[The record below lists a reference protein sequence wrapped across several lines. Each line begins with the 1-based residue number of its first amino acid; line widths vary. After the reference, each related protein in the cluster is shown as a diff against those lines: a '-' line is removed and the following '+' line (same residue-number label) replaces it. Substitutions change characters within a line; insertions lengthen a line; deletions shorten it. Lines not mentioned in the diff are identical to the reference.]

1 MIQSAFH
8 PAVAAWFNKT
18 FTAATEAQR
27 QAWPAIREGRHT
39 LIAAPT
45 GSGKTLAAF
54 LAVLDE
60 LVREGLERGL
70 PDETRVLYVSPL
82 KALSNDIRKNLEAPL
97 QGIADEL
104 LHNRL
109 APVAIRSAV
118 RTGDTTPG
126 ERERMRKTP
135 PHILVTTPESLYILL
150 TSESGRA
157 MLKTVRKVIVDEIH
171 ALAPNKRGAHLALSL
186 ERLQALTAAPL
197 VRIGLSATQKPL
209 SVVAQFLTGNR
220 DELCTVVD
228 CGFIRDRDLAI
239 ELPDSPLEAV
249 MANEVWATL
258 YDKLADLV
266 RAHKTTLIFVNNR
279 RLAERAAR
287 HLGERLDATQVAAHH
302 GSLAREHRLDAEQRL
317 KAGALKVMVATA
329 SLELG
334 IDIGDIDLVCQI
346 GSPRSISG
354 FLQRVGRAGH
364 SVGGTP
370 KARLFPTTRDDLV
383 ECVALLDAVRRG
395 ELDQL
400 HVPPQP
406 LEVLAQQIVAEISCR
421 EWSETELLN
430 CIHKAYPYRELQRQT
445 FEDMLA
451 MLADGFSTR
460 RGRRSAYLHRDAVN
474 GVLRGRKNARLTAIM
489 NAGAIPD
496 QFDYDVILE
505 PEGNFIGS
513 LNEDFAF
520 ESMAGDIFQLGNT
533 SYRILK
539 VERGTVRV
547 EDARGQPPTIP
558 FWLGQAPGRSDEL
571 SNSVSRLRA
580 LIDEKLNDGIDAA
593 TAWLHDELKL
603 SLVATQQLA
612 DYLAAAKAAL
622 NMLPTQTEIV
632 FERFFDEAGDQHIV
646 IHSPYGARLNRAWGL
661 ALRKKF
667 CRKFNFELQAAALED
682 SIVISL
688 GSTHSFPLD
697 EVTGYVKSASVRE
710 TVVQAVLQ
718 APLFMTRWRWVASI
732 ALAIQRNRNGRR
744 VPAQFQRMDAE
755 DLIAVTFPDQL
766 ACQDNI
772 VGEREIPDHPLVN
785 QTLHDCL
792 NEAMDIAGL
801 EKLLQRFE
809 NGEIQILCKDLT
821 SPSTL
826 AQEIL
831 VAKPYAFLDDA
842 PAEERRTQAV
852 NARRF
857 ADPEDAAAL
866 QALSPEAIAQV
877 RSEAWPYMQTPDE
890 LHDALWTLGYLS
902 EADFKRDAGLE
913 ARIQSL
919 MQDRRA
925 TRLIV
930 SNTFSPSGEKVGM
943 RGVTEN
949 FPPSP
954 TPSPSKGRGKET
966 QESSHTTNPINKECG
981 LYVCAERLPQWRA
994 LYPEAELAPAI
1005 EAAGP
1010 LTRKE
1015 WDADAALI
1023 DILRSRLEG
1032 TGPIGEQA
1040 LADELLLPLTRVQ
1053 YALLALQQEGCI
1065 MQGHFDPA
1073 ISELQWCERGL
1084 LARIH
1089 RYTLQNLREQVQPV
1103 TTAEF
1108 MRFLFAWQSLEGTRG
1123 EGEAAVAAV
1132 LRKLEGFPVPA
1143 AAWEQSVL
1151 ADRVAFY
1158 TPQDL
1163 DALYNSGRFIWLRT
1177 SGSKTAQSTIKST
1190 PVMLLPRETANHW
1203 LRNGLKENIA
1213 DSLSAYAQ
1221 AVYQCLQQRGAVF
1234 FMDIVQLTGLLR
1246 TQVEQALAELA
1257 AKGLAHSDG
1266 YSGLR
1271 ALITP
1276 PSQRMSFARRGRAS
1290 NIAGEFDRAG
1300 RWSLINYNSGE
1311 VSHEES
1317 GWFTTPYATL
1327 EHMASVF
1334 LRRYGVVFRKLLQRE
1349 PLAPPW
1355 RELLYVYRRMEAR
1368 GEIRGGRF
1376 VAGHSGEQFALPE
1389 AVGLLRNQRRNGGEQ
1404 WVTLSGADPLNLS
1417 GIIMPGMRI
1426 PAAHKNRLLFRNGVL
1441 IGWLLGKELH
1451 LEPSLNEQQ
1460 QFEARTRLL
1469 QKRNPS
1475 GYLQPQKDTGLR
1487 SH

>member
-1 MIQSAFH
+1 MSYSFH
-8 PAVAAWFNKT
+8 PAVAGWFNKT
-18 FTAATEAQR
+18 FTSATQAQQ
-27 QAWPAIREGRHT
+27 QAWPAIQRGLHT

-70 PDETRVLYVSPL
+70 PDETRILYISPL

-104 LHNRL
+104 LHNGL
-109 APVAIRSAV
+109 PPVAIRTAV

-157 MLKTVRKVIVDEIH
+157 MLSTVRKVIVDEIH

-186 ERLQALTAAPL
+186 ERLQALTNTPL
-197 VRIGLSATQKPL
+197 TRIGLSATQKPL
-209 SVVAQFLTGNR
+209 STVAEFLVGKR
-220 DELCTVVD
+220 EEPCTIVD
-228 CGFIRDRDLAI
+228 CGFIRERDLAI
-239 ELPDSPLEAV
+239 ELPESPLEAV

-317 KAGALKVMVATA
+317 KAGQLKVMVATA

-364 SVGGTP
+364 SVGGLP

-383 ECVALLDAVRRG
+383 ECAALLDAVRRG

-400 HVPPQP
+400 QVPPQP
-406 LEVLAQQIVAEISCR
+406 LEVLSQQIVAEISCR
-421 EWSETELLN
+421 EWSEQALLE
-430 CIHKAYPYRELQRQT
+430 CLCKAYPYRELTQQT
-445 FEDMLA
+445 FEDVLA
-451 MLADGFSTR
+451 MLADGYSTR
-460 RGRRSAYLHRDAVN
+460 RGRRGAYLHRDAVN

-520 ESMAGDIFQLGNT
+520 ESMAGDIFQLGNA
-533 SYRILK
+533 SYRILR

-571 SNSVSRLRA
+571 SHSVSRLRA
-580 LIDEKLNDGIDAA
+580 EIDARLEHGIPA
-593 TAWLHDELKL
+593 TTEWLRNELGL
-603 SLVATQQLA
+603 NAAVAQQLT
-612 DYLAAAKAAL
+612 DYLAAARAAL
-622 NMLPTQTEIV
+622 DTLPTQTGIV

-697 EVTGYVKSASVRE
+697 EVTGYVKSAGVRE
-710 TVVQAVLQ
+710 TVTQAVLQ

-785 QTLHDCL
+785 QTIDDCL
-792 NEAMDIAGL
+792 HEAMDIEGL
-801 EKLLQRFE
+801 ERLLMRLE
-809 NGEIQILCKDLT
+809 NGEIHIRCLDLS

-857 ADPEDAAAL
+857 TDPEDAAAL
-866 QALSPEAIAQV
+866 QGLSPEAIAQV
-877 RSEAWPYMQTPDE
+877 RCEAWPYMQNPDE

-902 EADFKRDAGLE
+902 DSDFKRDTGLE
-913 ARIQSL
+913 AHMQAL
-919 MQDRRA
+919 MTDKRA
-925 TRLIV
+925 TRLTI
-930 SNTFSPSGEKVGM
+930 N
-943 RGVTEN
+943 
-949 FPPSP
+949 
-954 TPSPSKGRGKET
+954 
-966 QESSHTTNPINKECG
+966 QPINKEYG
-981 LYVCAERLPQWRA
+981 LYVCAERLPQWLA
-994 LYPEAELAPAI
+994 LHPEAALAPPI
-1005 EAAGP
+1005 QAAGP
-1010 LTRKE
+1010 LTKKE

-1032 TGPIGEQA
+1032 TGPIAEQA
-1040 LADELLLPLTRVQ
+1040 LAEELMLPLPRVQ

-1065 MQGHFDPA
+1065 MQGHFDPTIA
-1073 ISELQWCERGL
+1073 GLQWCERGL

-1089 RYTLQNLREQVQPV
+1089 RYTLQNLREQIQPV

-1108 MRFLFAWQSLEGTRG
+1108 MRFLFIWHGLDGTRG
-1123 EGEAAVAAV
+1123 EGEAAVAAA
-1132 LRKLEGFPVPA
+1132 LQKLEGCPVPA

-1151 ADRVAFY
+1151 ADRVGFY
-1158 TPQDL
+1158 VPQDL
-1163 DALYNSGRFIWLRT
+1163 DALCNSGRFIWLRA
-1177 SGSKTAQSTIKST
+1177 GGARTAQTTLKST
-1190 PVMLLPRETANHW
+1190 PVVLLPRETAGHW
-1203 LRNGLKENIA
+1203 LKPFNGGLKENIA

-1221 AVYQCLQQRGAVF
+1221 SVYQCLQQRGAVF
-1234 FMDIVQLTGLLR
+1234 FLDIVQSTGLLR

-1266 YSGLR
+1266 YAGLR

-1276 PSQRMSFARRGRAS
+1276 PSQRMAFAGTRRAPRV
-1290 NIAGEFDRAG
+1290 AGEFDRAG
-1300 RWSLINYNSGE
+1300 RWSLTGHQAAE

-1327 EHMASVF
+1327 EHMAAVF

-1349 PLAPPW
+1349 PHAPPW

-1389 AVGLLRNQRRNGGEQ
+1389 AVGLLRKQRRNGEAEQ
-1404 WVTLSGADPLNLS
+1404 WVTLSAADPLNLS
-1417 GIIMPGMRI
+1417 GVILPGARI
-1426 PAAHKNRLLFRNGVL
+1426 PASGRNRLLFRNGAL
-1441 IGWLLGKELH
+1441 AGWLLGKELH
-1451 LEPSLNEQQ
+1451 LEPALNEQQ

-1469 QKRNPS
+1469 QKRSPGKYMPASISN
-1475 GYLQPQKDTGLR
+1475 KHNTW
-1487 SH
+1487 H

>member
-1 MIQSAFH
+1 MSNYSFH
-8 PAVAAWFNKT
+8 PAVAGWFNKT
-18 FTAATEAQR
+18 FTNATEAQQ
-27 QAWPAIREGRHT
+27 QAWPAIQQGQHT

-70 PDETRVLYVSPL
+70 TDETRILYISPL

-104 LHNRL
+104 LHNGL
-109 APVAIRSAV
+109 PPVAIRTAV

-157 MLKTVRKVIVDEIH
+157 MLRTVRKVIVDEIH

-186 ERLQALTAAPL
+186 ERLQALTATPL
-197 VRIGLSATQKPL
+197 TRIGLSATQKPL
-209 SVVAQFLTGNR
+209 STVAEFLIGNR
-220 DELCTVVD
+220 QQDCTIVD
-228 CGFIRDRDLAI
+228 CGYIRERDLAI

-258 YDKLADLV
+258 YDKLAELV

-287 HLGERLDATQVAAHH
+287 HLGERLDTTQVAAHH

-317 KAGALKVMVATA
+317 KTGQLKVMVATA

-383 ECVALLDAVRRG
+383 ECAALLDAVRRG

-400 HVPPQP
+400 QVPPQP
-406 LEVLAQQIVAEISCR
+406 VEVLAQQIVAEVSCR
-421 EWSETELLN
+421 EWPEAELLN
-430 CIHKAYPYRELQRQT
+430 CIRNAYPYRELSQQT
-445 FEDMLA
+445 FEDVLA

-505 PEGNFIGS
+505 PEGHYIGS

-533 SYRILK
+533 SYKILR

-571 SNSVSRLRA
+571 SNSVSRFRELVNA
-580 LIDEKLNDGIDAA
+580 HLENGIAA
-593 TAWLHDELKL
+593 TTAWLRDELGL
-603 SLVATQQLA
+603 GAISAQQIA

-688 GSTHSFPLD
+688 GATHSFPLQ
-697 EVTGYVKSASVRE
+697 EVTGYLKSAGVRE
-710 TVVQAVLQ
+710 TVTQAVLQ

-785 QTLHDCL
+785 QTIDDCL

-801 EKLLQRFE
+801 EKLLKRFE

-866 QALSPEAIAQV
+866 QSLSPEAIAQV
-877 RSEAWPYMQTPDE
+877 RSEAWPCMQSPDE

-902 EADFKRDAGLE
+902 DADFKRDAGLE
-913 ARIQSL
+913 PQMQVL
-919 MQDRRA
+919 MHDRRA
-925 TRLIV
+925 TRLLI
-930 SNTFSPSGEKVGM
+930 N
-943 RGVTEN
+943 
-949 FPPSP
+949 
-954 TPSPSKGRGKET
+954 
-966 QESSHTTNPINKECG
+966 NKECG
-981 LYVCAERLPQWRA
+981 LYVCAERLSQWLA
-994 LYPEAELAPAI
+994 LYPEAELVPAI
-1005 EAAGP
+1005 QAAGP
-1010 LTRKE
+1010 LARKE

-1023 DILRSRLEG
+1023 DILRSHLEG
-1032 TGPIGEQA
+1032 TGPVGEQA

-1073 ISELQWCERGL
+1073 IQQLQWCERGL

-1089 RYTLQNLREQVQPV
+1089 RYTLQNLREQIQPV
-1103 TTAEF
+1103 TTAEY
-1108 MRFLFAWQSLEGTRG
+1108 MRFLFAWHGLEGVRG
-1123 EGEAAVAAV
+1123 EGEAAVAAA
-1132 LRKLEGFPVPA
+1132 LQKLEGFPVPA
-1143 AAWEQSVL
+1143 AAWEQFVL
-1151 ADRVAFY
+1151 ADRVGFY
-1158 TPQDL
+1158 TTQDL
-1163 DALYNSGRFIWLRT
+1163 DVLCNSGRFIWLRAG
-1177 SGSKTAQSTIKST
+1177 GSKSSQTTIKST
-1190 PVMLLPRETANHW
+1190 PVVLLPRETAGHW
-1203 LRNGLKENIA
+1203 LGKGLRENIA
-1213 DSLSAYAQ
+1213 DTLSAYAL

-1234 FMDIVQLTGLLR
+1234 FIDIVQLTGLLR

-1257 AKGLAHSDG
+1257 AKGLAHADG
-1266 YSGLR
+1266 FAGLR

-1290 NIAGEFDRAG
+1290 NVAGEFDRAG
-1300 RWSLINYNSGE
+1300 RWGLISYNSGE

-1327 EHMASVF
+1327 EHLAAVF
-1334 LRRYGVVFRKLLQRE
+1334 LKRYGVVFRKLLQRE
-1349 PLAPPW
+1349 PHAPPW

-1389 AVGLLRNQRRNGGEQ
+1389 AVGLLRNQRRSNDEQ
-1404 WVTLSGADPLNLS
+1404 WVTLSAADPLNLS
-1417 GIIMPGMRI
+1417 GLIMPGPRI
-1426 PAAHKNRLLFRNGVL
+1426 PVSGKNRLLFRNGALV
-1441 IGWLLGKELH
+1441 GWLLGKELH
-1451 LEPSLNEQQ
+1451 LEPSLSEPQ

-1469 QKRNPS
+1469 HKRSAGKYTPPSLANNPN
-1475 GYLQPQKDTGLR
+1475 TW
-1487 SH
+1487 H

>member
-1 MIQSAFH
+1 MSNYSFH
-8 PAVAAWFNKT
+8 PAVAGWFNKT
-18 FTAATEAQR
+18 FASATEAQQ
-27 QAWPAIREGRHT
+27 QAWPAIQQGQHT

-60 LVREGLERGL
+60 LVREGLERAL

-104 LHNRL
+104 LHNGL
-109 APVAIRSAV
+109 PPVAIRAAV
-118 RTGDTTPG
+118 RTGDTTQG

-150 TSESGRA
+150 SSESGRA
-157 MLKTVRKVIVDEIH
+157 MLSKARKVIVDEIH

-186 ERLQALTAAPL
+186 ERLQALTNAPL
-197 VRIGLSATQKPL
+197 TRIGLSATQKPL
-209 SVVAQFLTGNR
+209 STVAEFLVGNR
-220 DELCTVVD
+220 REDCTIVD
-228 CGFIRDRDLAI
+228 RGYIRERDLAI

-317 KAGALKVMVATA
+317 KAGKLKVMVATA

-364 SVGGTP
+364 SVGGMP

-383 ECVALLDAVRRG
+383 ECAALLDAVRRD

-400 HVPPQP
+400 QVPPQP
-406 LEVLAQQIVAEISCR
+406 LEVLAQQIVAEVSCR
-421 EWSETELLN
+421 EWSEPALLE
-430 CIHKAYPYRELQRQT
+430 CLRGAYPYRELSQQLY
-445 FEDMLA
+445 EDMLA

-520 ESMAGDIFQLGNT
+520 ESMAGDIFQLGNA
-533 SYRILK
+533 SYRILR

-571 SNSVSRLRA
+571 SQSVSRLRE
-580 LIDEKLNDGIDAA
+580 LIGERLESGIEAA
-593 TAWLHDELKL
+593 TAWLRDELGL
-603 SLVATQQLA
+603 NAATAQQVA

-688 GSTHSFPLD
+688 GATHSFPLQ
-697 EVTGYVKSASVRE
+697 EVTAYVKSAGVRE
-710 TVVQAVLQ
+710 TVTQAVLQ

-755 DLIAVTFPDQL
+755 DLVAVVFPDQL

-772 VGEREIPDHPLVN
+772 VGEREVPDHPLVN
-785 QTLHDCL
+785 QTIDDCL

-801 EKLLQRFE
+801 EKMLKRVE
-809 NGEIQILCKDLT
+809 SGEIQIVCKDLT
-821 SPSTL
+821 APSAL

-857 ADPEDAAAL
+857 TDPEDAAAL
-866 QALSPEAIAQV
+866 QSLSPEAIAQV
-877 RSEAWPYMQTPDE
+877 RSEAWPYMQNPDE
-890 LHDALWTLGYLS
+890 LHDALWTLAYLS
-902 EADFKRDAGLE
+902 EQDFKHDAGL
-913 ARIQSL
+913 AAHMQSL
-919 MQDRRA
+919 CTDRRA
-925 TRLIV
+925 TRLL
-930 SNTFSPSGEKVGM
+930 
-943 RGVTEN
+943 
-949 FPPSP
+949 
-954 TPSPSKGRGKET
+954 
-966 QESSHTTNPINKECG
+966 INKEHG
-981 LYVCAERLPQWRA
+981 LHVCAERLPQWLA
-994 LYPEAELAPAI
+994 LYPEAELSPSI
-1005 EAAGP
+1005 QAAGP

-1032 TGPIGEQA
+1032 TGPVGEQM
-1040 LADELLLPLTRVQ
+1040 LANELLLPLPQVQ

-1065 MQGHFDPA
+1065 MQGHFDPR
-1073 ISELQWCERGL
+1073 ITELQWCERGL

-1089 RYTLQNLREQVQPV
+1089 RYTLQNLREQIQPA

-1108 MRFLFAWQSLEGTRG
+1108 MRFLFAWHGLAETRG
-1123 EGEAAVAAV
+1123 EGEAAVDTA
-1132 LRKLEGFPVPA
+1132 LRKLEGFPIPA
-1143 AAWEQSVL
+1143 AAWEQSIL
-1151 ADRVAFY
+1151 ADRIAYYVG
-1158 TPQDL
+1158 QDL
-1163 DALYNSGRFIWLRT
+1163 DALCNSGRFIWLRA
-1177 SGSKTAQSTIKST
+1177 GGGKTAQTTLKST
-1190 PVMLLPRETANHW
+1190 PIVLLPRESAGHW
-1203 LRNGLKENIA
+1203 LRNGHKEDITGA
-1213 DSLSAYAQ
+1213 LSAGALR
-1221 AVYQCLQQRGAVF
+1221 VYQCLQQRGAVF
-1234 FMDIVQLTGLLR
+1234 FLDIVQATGLLR

-1257 AKGLAHSDG
+1257 ARGLAHADG
-1266 YSGLR
+1266 FAGLR

-1276 PSQRMSFARRGRAS
+1276 PSQRMAFARRGRAS
-1290 NIAGEFDRAG
+1290 NVAGEFDRAG
-1300 RWSLINYNSGE
+1300 RWSLISHNSPE
-1311 VSHEES
+1311 VSHEDI

-1327 EHMASVF
+1327 EHMAAVF
-1334 LRRYGVVFRKLLQRE
+1334 LKRYGVVFRKLLQRE
-1349 PLAPPW
+1349 TQAPPW

-1376 VAGHSGEQFALPE
+1376 VSGHSGEQFALPE
-1389 AVGLLRNQRRNGGEQ
+1389 AVGLLRNQRRNGDAEQ
-1404 WVTLSGADPLNLS
+1404 WVTLSAADPLNLS
-1417 GIIMPGMRI
+1417 GLIMPGPRI
-1426 PAAHKNRLLFRNGVL
+1426 SATGRNRVLFRNGAPA
-1441 IGWLLGKELH
+1441 GWLLGKELH
-1451 LEPSLNEQQ
+1451 LEPALSDQQ
-1460 QFEARTRLL
+1460 QFEARSRLL
-1469 QKRNPS
+1469 QKRSP
-1475 GYLQPQKDTGLR
+1475 GKYVQAPAPDGRKAW
-1487 SH
+1487 H

>member
-1 MIQSAFH
+1 MSHFSFH
-8 PAVAAWFNKT
+8 PAVAAWFDKT
-18 FTAATEAQR
+18 FTAATEAQQ
-27 QAWPAIREGRHT
+27 QAWPAIHEGRHT

-60 LVREGLERGL
+60 LVHEGLERGL

-104 LHNRL
+104 LHTGL
-109 APVAIRSAV
+109 PPVTIRTAV

-150 TSESGRA
+150 TSESGRN
-157 MLKTVRKVIVDEIH
+157 MLRNVRKVIVDEIH

-186 ERLQALTAAPL
+186 ERLQALTNAPL
-197 VRIGLSATQKPL
+197 TRIGLSATQKPL

-228 CGFIRDRDLAI
+228 CGFIRERDLAI

-383 ECVALLDAVRRG
+383 ECAALLDAVRRG

-421 EWSETELLN
+421 EWGEQELLN
-430 CIHKAYPYRELQRQT
+430 CLRKAYPYRELPQQT
-445 FEDMLA
+445 FEDVLA

-520 ESMAGDIFQLGNT
+520 ESLPGDIFQLGNA
-533 SYRILK
+533 SYKILK
-539 VERGTVRV
+539 IDRGSVRV

-571 SNSVSRLRA
+571 SHAVSRLRE
-580 LIDEKLNDGIDAA
+580 LMNIQLDDGVEDA
-593 TAWLHDELKL
+593 TAWLRTELGL
-603 SLVATQQLA
+603 SPAAAQQLT

-622 NMLPTQTEIV
+622 DLLPTQTQLV

-688 GSTHSFPLD
+688 GSTHSFPLE
-697 EVTGYVKSASVRE
+697 EVTGYLKSASVRE
-710 TVVQAVLQ
+710 TVTQAMLAV
-718 APLFMTRWRWVASI
+718 PLFMTRWRWVASI

-772 VGEREIPDHPLVN
+772 VGEREIPSHPLVN
-785 QTLHDCL
+785 QTIDDCL
-792 NEAMDIAGL
+792 REAMDIAGL
-801 EKLLQRFE
+801 EKLLKRFE
-809 NGEIQILCKDLT
+809 MGEIRIQCRDLT

-866 QALSPEAIAQV
+866 QSLSPEAIAQV
-877 RSEAWPYMQTPDE
+877 RSEAWPFMQSADE
-890 LHDALWTLGYLS
+890 LHDALWTLAYLS
-902 EADFKRDAGLE
+902 AADFKRDAGLE
-913 ARIQSL
+913 PL
-919 MQDRRA
+919 MQALSGAKRA
-925 TRLIV
+925 TRLLIN
-930 SNTFSPSGEKVGM
+930 S
-943 RGVTEN
+943 
-949 FPPSP
+949 
-954 TPSPSKGRGKET
+954 
-966 QESSHTTNPINKECG
+966 NKEHN
-981 LYVCAERLPQWRA
+981 LYICAERLPQWQA
-994 LYPEAELAPAI
+994 LYPEAEMAPSI

-1010 LTRKE
+1010 LTRKQ

-1073 ISELQWCERGL
+1073 ITELQWCERGL

-1089 RYTLQNLREQVQPV
+1089 RYTLQNLREQIQPV
-1103 TTAEF
+1103 ATAEF
-1108 MRFLFAWQSLEGTRG
+1108 MRFLFAWHSLDGEKG
-1123 EGEAAVAAV
+1123 EGEAAVAAA
-1132 LRKLEGFPVPA
+1132 LQKLEGFPVPA
-1143 AAWEQSVL
+1143 AAWEGAIL
-1151 ADRVAFY
+1151 PERVALY
-1158 TPQDL
+1158 TPYDL
-1163 DALYNSGRFIWLRT
+1163 DALCNSGRFIWLRA
-1177 SGSKTAQSTIKST
+1177 GGGKTAQTTLKST
-1190 PVMLLPRETANHW
+1190 PILLLPRVATGHW
-1203 LRNGLKENIA
+1203 LRSHNGGQAEDGA
-1213 DSLSAYAQ
+1213 LSTHAQ
-1221 AVYQCLQQRGAVF
+1221 TVHQCLQQRGAVF

-1257 AKGLAHSDG
+1257 ARGLAHADG
-1266 YSGLR
+1266 YAGLR

-1276 PSQRMSFARRGRAS
+1276 PSKRMAFGRHGRQRGV
-1290 NIAGEFDRAG
+1290 GEFDRAG
-1300 RWSLINYNSGE
+1300 RWSLIAYNGSE

-1317 GWFTTPYATL
+1317 GWFTTPYTAL
-1327 EHMASVF
+1327 EHMAGVF
-1334 LRRYGVVFRKLLQRE
+1334 LQRYGVVFRKLVQRE
-1349 PLAPPW
+1349 PHAPPW

-1376 VAGHSGEQFALPE
+1376 VAGHSGEQFALSE
-1389 AVGLLRNQRRNGGEQ
+1389 AVGLLRNQRRNGAEQ

-1417 GIIMPGMRI
+1417 GVIMPGPRI
-1426 PAAHKNRLLFRNGVL
+1426 PALNKNRLLFRNGVL
-1441 IGWLLGKELH
+1441 IGWLLGKDLH
-1451 LEPSLNEQQ
+1451 LETSLTEQQ

-1469 QKRNPS
+1469 QKRSPEKYIRTATRPEN
-1475 GYLQPQKDTGLR
+1475 LW
-1487 SH
+1487 H

>member
-1 MIQSAFH
+1 MSEYSFH

-18 FTAATEAQR
+18 FTSATDAQQ
-27 QAWPAIREGRHT
+27 QAWPAIQEGRHT

-70 PDETRVLYVSPL
+70 QDETRILYISPL

-104 LHNRL
+104 LHNGL
-109 APVAIRSAV
+109 PPVTIRTAV

-157 MLKTVRKVIVDEIH
+157 MLRTVRKVIVDEIH

-186 ERLQALTAAPL
+186 ERLQALAATPL
-197 VRIGLSATQKPL
+197 TRIGLSATQKPL
-209 SVVAQFLTGNR
+209 STVAEFLVGTRN
-220 DELCTVVD
+220 EACAIVD
-228 CGFIRDRDLAI
+228 CGYIRERDLAI

-258 YDKLADLV
+258 YDTLAELV

-287 HLGERLDATQVAAHH
+287 HLGEHLDATQVAAHH

-317 KAGALKVMVATA
+317 KSGQLKVMVATA

-395 ELDQL
+395 ELDRL

-406 LEVLAQQIVAEISCR
+406 LEVLSQQIVAEVSCR
-421 EWSETELLN
+421 EWNEQELLQW
-430 CIHKAYPYRELQRQT
+430 IRLAYPYRELPQQT
-445 FEDMLA
+445 FEDILT
-451 MLADGFSTR
+451 MLADGYSTR

-520 ESMAGDIFQLGNT
+520 ESMAGDIFQLGNA
-533 SYRILK
+533 SYKVLK
-539 VERGTVRV
+539 IELGKVRV

-571 SNSVSRLRA
+571 SQSVSRLRE
-580 LIDEKLNDGIDAA
+580 LTNQHLESGIETSTTWLRTELGLNPAIA
-593 TAWLHDELKL
+593 
-603 SLVATQQLA
+603 QQLSE
-612 DYLAAAKAAL
+612 YLAAAKAAL

-688 GSTHSFPLD
+688 GATHSFPLQ

-710 TVVQAVLQ
+710 TVTQAVLQ
-718 APLFMTRWRWVASI
+718 VPLFMTRWRWVASI

-772 VGEREIPDHPLVN
+772 VGEREIPDHPLVT
-785 QTLHDCL
+785 QTIDDCL
-792 NEAMDIAGL
+792 HEAMDIAGL

-809 NGEIQILCKDLT
+809 SGEIQILCKDLT
-821 SPSTL
+821 APSTL

-866 QALSPEAIAQV
+866 QTLSPEAVAQV
-877 RSEAWPYMQTPDE
+877 RSEAWPYMQNPDE

-902 EADFKRDAGLE
+902 DADFKRDSSLE
-913 ARIQSL
+913 SHLQTLAR
-919 MQDRRA
+919 DNRA
-925 TRLIV
+925 TRLL
-930 SNTFSPSGEKVGM
+930 
-943 RGVTEN
+943 
-949 FPPSP
+949 
-954 TPSPSKGRGKET
+954 
-966 QESSHTTNPINKECG
+966 INKSSKDG
-981 LYVCAERLPQWRA
+981 LYVCAERLPQWLA
-994 LYPEAELAPAI
+994 LYPEAELDPAI
-1005 EAAGP
+1005 QAAGP

-1032 TGPIGEQA
+1032 TGPVGEQT

-1073 ISELQWCERGL
+1073 IPQLQWCERGL

-1089 RYTLQNLREQVQPV
+1089 RYTLQNLREQIQPV

-1108 MRFLFAWQSLEGTRG
+1108 MRFLFTWHGLEGTKG
-1123 EGEAAVAAV
+1123 EGEAAVAAA
-1132 LRKLEGFPVPA
+1132 LAKLEGFPVPA

-1158 TPQDL
+1158 VGQDL
-1163 DALYNSGRFIWLRT
+1163 DALCNSGRYIWLRA
-1177 SGSKTAQSTIKST
+1177 GSNRTAQTTIKST
-1190 PVMLLPRETANHW
+1190 PVVLLPRENTFHW
-1203 LRNGLKENIA
+1203 LRNNFKENSA
-1213 DSLSAYAQ
+1213 DSLSAYAL

-1234 FMDIVQLTGLLR
+1234 FIDIVQLTGLLR

-1266 YSGLR
+1266 YAGLR

-1276 PSQRMSFARRGRAS
+1276 PSQRMAFARRGRAH
-1290 NIAGEFDRAG
+1290 NVAGEFDRAG
-1300 RWSLINYNSGE
+1300 RWSLIAYNAGE

-1327 EHMASVF
+1327 EHLAAVF

-1349 PLAPPW
+1349 PHAPPW

-1389 AVGLLRNQRRNGGEQ
+1389 AVGLLRNQRRNDSEQ

-1417 GIIMPGMRI
+1417 GLIMPGMRI
-1426 PAAHKNRLLFRNGVL
+1426 PVSGKNRLLFHNGSL
-1441 IGWLLGKELH
+1441 CGWLLGKDLH
-1451 LEPSLNEQQ
+1451 LEPSLSESQ
-1460 QFEARTRLL
+1460 QFEARSRLL
-1469 QKRNPS
+1469 QKRGAGKYTSPTPPYTSNAW
-1475 GYLQPQKDTGLR
+1475 
-1487 SH
+1487 H

>member
-1 MIQSAFH
+1 MSDHLFH
-8 PAVAAWFNKT
+8 PAVAAWFDKT
-18 FTAATEAQR
+18 FTAATAAQQ
-27 QAWPAIREGRHT
+27 QAWPVIAQGKHT

-104 LHNRL
+104 LHKGL
-109 APVAIRSAV
+109 PPITIRTAV

-126 ERERMRKTP
+126 ERERMRKMP

-157 MLKTVRKVIVDEIH
+157 MLSKVRKVIVDEIH

-186 ERLQALTAAPL
+186 ERLQALTARPL
-197 VRIGLSATQKPL
+197 TRIGLSATQKPL
-209 SVVAQFLTGNR
+209 STVAEFLVGDRAET
-220 DELCTVVD
+220 CVIVD
-228 CGFIRDRDLAI
+228 CGYIRERDLAI

-249 MANEVWATL
+249 MATEVWQNL
-258 YDKLADLV
+258 YDKLAELV
-266 RAHKTTLIFVNNR
+266 RMHKTTLIFVNNR

-317 KAGALKVMVATA
+317 KAGQLKVMVATA

-383 ECVALLDAVRRG
+383 ECAALLDAVRHG

-400 HVPPQP
+400 QIPKQP

-421 EWSETELLN
+421 EWSEQELLA
-430 CIHKAYPYRELQRQT
+430 CMRRALPYRDLPQAV
-445 FEDMLA
+445 FEDVLA

-474 GVLRGRKNARLTAIM
+474 GMLRGRKNARLTAIM

-520 ESMAGDIFQLGNT
+520 ESLPGDIFQLGNT
-533 SYRILK
+533 SYKILK
-539 VERGTVRV
+539 IERGNVRV
-547 EDARGQPPTIP
+547 EDARGQPPSIP

-571 SNSVSRLRA
+571 SVAVSRLRERMNMQLEA
-580 LIDEKLNDGIDAA
+580 GIEQTTQWLRTELGLN
-593 TAWLHDELKL
+593 
-603 SLVATQQLA
+603 SVVAQQLA
-612 DYLAAAKAAL
+612 DYLGAAKAAL
-622 NMLPTQTEIV
+622 RQLPTQTQIV
-632 FERFFDEAGDQHIV
+632 FERFFDEAGDQHVV

-661 ALRKKF
+661 ALRKRF

-697 EVTGYVKSASVRE
+697 EITSYLKSANVRE
-710 TVVQAVLQ
+710 TVTQAMLAV
-718 APLFMTRWRWVASI
+718 PLFMTRWRWVSSI
-732 ALAIQRNRNGRR
+732 ALAIQRNRNGKR

-755 DLIAVTFPDQL
+755 DLIAVVFPDQL

-772 VGEREIPDHPLVN
+772 VGEREIPNHPLVN
-785 QTLHDCL
+785 QTIIDCL
-792 NEAMDIAGL
+792 YDAMDIEGL
-801 EKLLQRFE
+801 ENLLRRYE
-809 NGEIQILCKDLT
+809 SGEIRIQCSDLT
-821 SPSTL
+821 APSPL

-831 VAKPYAFLDDA
+831 VARPYAFLDDA

-857 ADPEDAAAL
+857 TDPEDAAAL
-866 QALSPEAIAQV
+866 QTLSPQAIAQV
-877 RSEAWPYMQTPDE
+877 RSEAWPFMQNPDE

-902 EADFKRDAGLE
+902 VADFKRDAGLE
-913 ARIQSL
+913 PY
-919 MQDRRA
+919 MQILAQNKRA
-925 TRLIV
+925 TRL
-930 SNTFSPSGEKVGM
+930 S
-943 RGVTEN
+943 
-949 FPPSP
+949 
-954 TPSPSKGRGKET
+954 
-966 QESSHTTNPINKECG
+966 INKEYS
-981 LYVCAERLPQWRA
+981 LYVCAERLPQCLA
-994 LYPEAELAPAI
+994 LYPAAELKPPI
-1005 EAAGP
+1005 QAAGP
-1010 LTRKE
+1010 LVRKQ
-1015 WDADAALI
+1015 WDADEALI

-1032 TGPIGEQA
+1032 TGPVSEQM
-1040 LADELLLPLTRVQ
+1040 LAEELLLPLTRVQ

-1073 ISELQWCERGL
+1073 IEGLQWCERGL

-1089 RYTLQNLREQVQPV
+1089 RYTLQNLREQIQPV
-1103 TTAEF
+1103 PTSDF
-1108 MRFLFAWQSLEGTRG
+1108 MRFLFDWHGFGESRS
-1123 EGEAAVAAV
+1123 EGETAVDAA
-1132 LRKLEGFPVPA
+1132 LQKLEGFPVAA
-1143 AAWEQSVL
+1143 AAWEKDIL
-1151 ADRVAFY
+1151 PDRVALY
-1158 TPQDL
+1158 SGYDL
-1163 DALYNSGRFIWLRT
+1163 DALCNSGRFIWLRGGAKNANT
-1177 SGSKTAQSTIKST
+1177 TLKST
-1190 PVMLLPRETANHW
+1190 PIVLLPRIASTHW
-1203 LRNGLKENIA
+1203 LHTAQKDDIA
-1213 DSLSAYAQ
+1213 ATLSPHASTIYK
-1221 AVYQCLQQRGAVF
+1221 CLQQRGAVF
-1234 FMDIVQLTGLLR
+1234 FIDIVQLTGLLR

-1257 AKGLAHSDG
+1257 AKGLAHADG
-1266 YSGLR
+1266 FAGLR

-1276 PSQRMSFARRGRAS
+1276 PSKRAAFGRHRRARQGE
-1290 NIAGEFDRAG
+1290 NEFDRAG
-1300 RWSLINYNSGE
+1300 RWSLIVRNSSE
-1311 VSHEES
+1311 TSHEET

-1327 EHMASVF
+1327 EHMAAVF
-1334 LRRYGVVFRKLLQRE
+1334 LKRYGVVFRKLLLRE
-1349 PLAPPW
+1349 PHAPPW
-1355 RELLYVYRRMEAR
+1355 RELLYVYRRREAR

-1376 VAGHSGEQFALPE
+1376 VAGHSGEQFALPD
-1389 AVGLLRNQRRNGGEQ
+1389 AVGLLRNQRDRAEQ
-1404 WVTLSGADPLNLS
+1404 WVALSGADPLNLS
-1417 GIIMPGMRI
+1417 GTIMPGPRI
-1426 PAAHKNRLLFRNGVL
+1426 PAARKNRLLFHNGTL
-1441 IGWLLGKELH
+1441 IGWQIGKEFH
-1451 LEPSLNEQQ
+1451 LKPDLNEQQ
-1460 QFEARTRLL
+1460 KWEARNRLI
-1469 QKRNPS
+1469 QKHNPG
-1475 GYLQPQKDTGLR
+1475 GYIRPTNEMR